1 MSINSRVV
9 WSEGMFLR
17 PQHFQQHDR
26 FLERFIDGRCQG
38 LRSYDWGFSALKI
51 DGGQLAIGKIA
62 LTEARGI
69 FQDGTPLN
77 LPDDDDLPL
86 PLDVA
91 VGVANQTVYLCL
103 PLRRPE
109 AAEIETDTSSDALAR
124 YKLSHREVRDNNAGY
139 DGRYPVQIGGL
150 RPRLMLAS
158 QERSGYLSLGVAQV
172 LEVRADKTVVLD
184 EKYIPVA
191 LTSATTS
198 VLNGFVRELQ
208 GLLHTRGEAL
218 ASRVAGTSQGAG
230 VAEVADFMLLQTI
243 NRYEPLLQHI
253 AADAMLHPESLFGL
267 CLQLMGD
274 LSTFYRPSKRPV
286 TIPDYQ
292 HDDLRLCF
300 MPLINELRQ
309 LLSMVLE
316 QNAIQ
321 IPLSKH
327 SAAVYYSGR
336 PDVKLLDQ
344 AIYVLAAS
352 AQVSTEMLRS
362 HFPPQVKIGPVEMI
376 AQLVTSALPGI
387 AIQPMPVAPRQ
398 LPYHAGFSYFELDKQ
413 SQLWK
418 KMAESGGFAF
428 HIGGDFPGLE
438 LEFWAIK
445 KG

>member
-1 MSINSRVV
+1 MSINNRVV

-26 FLERFIDGRCQG
+26 YLERFVDGRCQG
-38 LRSYDWGFSALKI
+38 LRSHDWGFSALKL
-51 DGGQLAIGKIA
+51 DTGQLAIGKLN
-62 LTEARGI
+62 LTEASGI
-69 FQDGTPLN
+69 FQDGTPFS
-77 LPDDDDLPL
+77 LPDDDELPL
-86 PLDVA
+86 PLDAA
-91 VGVANQTVYLCL
+91 VGTSNQTVYLAI
-103 PLRRPE
+103 PLSRPDACEIDSE
-109 AAEIETDTSSDALAR
+109 AAPDGLAR
-124 YKLSHREVRDNNAGY
+124 YRLGHREVRDNNAGY

-158 QERSGYLSLGVAQV
+158 QERSGYLCLGIASIV
-172 LEVRADKTVVLD
+172 EVRADKTIILD
-184 EKYIPVA
+184 EKYIPVV
-191 LTSATTS
+191 LKSATAS
-198 VLNGFVRELQ
+198 ILGSFIRELQ

-218 ASRVAGTSQGAG
+218 ASRVSGASQGAG

-243 NRYEPLLQHI
+243 NRYEPLLQHL
-253 AADAMLHPESLFGL
+253 AADSALHPESLFSL

-274 LSTFYRPSKRPV
+274 LSTFYRSSKRPA
-286 TIPDYQ
+286 TIPDYH
-292 HDDLRLCF
+292 HDDLRVCF
-300 MPLINELRQ
+300 LPLITELRQ

-321 IPLSKH
+321 IPLNKH
-327 SAAVYYSGR
+327 STSVYYSGR

-352 AQVSTEMLRS
+352 AQVSSEMLRS

-376 AQLVTSALPGI
+376 TQLVTSALPGI
-387 AIQPMPVAPRQ
+387 AIQPLPVAPRQ

-413 SQLWK
+413 SPYWK

>member
-26 FLERFIDGRCQG
+26 FLERFIDGRSRG
-38 LRSYDWGFSALKI
+38 LQAYDWGFSSLKL
-51 DGGQLAIGKIA
+51 DSGQLAIGKIS
-62 LTEARGI
+62 LGEARGI
-69 FQDGTPLN
+69 FQDGTPFN
-77 LPDDDDLPL
+77 LPDDDELPL
-86 PLDVA
+86 PLDVPQ
-91 VGVANQTVYLCL
+91 GTANQSVYLCL
-103 PLRRPE
+103 PIRRPE
-109 AAEIETDTSSDALAR
+109 AAEIETDTTSDALAR
-124 YKLSHREVRDNNAGY
+124 YKLTHREVRDNNAGY
-139 DGRYPVQIGGL
+139 DSRYPVQIGGL

-158 QERSGYLSLGVAQV
+158 QERSGYLSLGFAHIQ
-172 LEVRADKTVVLD
+172 EVRADKTVVLD
-184 EKYIPVA
+184 DKYIPVS
-191 LTSATTS
+191 LTSATAA
-198 VLNGFVRELQ
+198 VLGGFVRELQ

-218 ASRVAGTSQGAG
+218 ASRVAGASQGAG

-243 NRYEPLLQHI
+243 NRYEPLLQHLAI
-253 AADAMLHPESLFGL
+253 DAHLHPESLFALG
-267 CLQLMGD
+267 LQLMGD
-274 LSTFYRPSKRPV
+274 LATFYRPTKRPIS
-286 TIPDYQ
+286 IPDYQ

-300 MPLINELRQ
+300 IPLINELRQ

-321 IPLSKH
+321 IPLNKH
-327 SAAVYYSGR
+327 SASVYYSGR

-387 AIQPMPVAPRQ
+387 AIQPLPVAPRQ

-413 SQLWK
+413 SQFWK